1 MARYTGPVCR
11 LCRREGTKLF
21 LKGERCMTGKC
32 ALDRRS
38 TAPGQHGA
46 ANKKMREYGVQFR
59 EKQKTKRYYGLLE
72 KQFHNCCVEAE
83 RREGMTGEN
92 LLKILE
98 CRLDNVVYRMGMAE
112 SRKEARQLV
121 LHAHFLLNG
130 KKVNIPSISVK
141 VGDVISVEPTSK
153 DSAKFKELVE
163 EEKQVDWI
171 EEGLVSDDDRY
182 VLIKKID
189 FWGFYAEDF
198 WNDWRSEVTIIE
210 REVF

>member
-32 ALDRRS
+32 AIDRRS

-46 ANKKMREYGVQFR
+46 ANKKVKEYGMQMR
-59 EKQKTKRYYGLLE
+59 EKQKAKRYYGVLE
-72 KQFHNCCVEAE
+72 KQFRNYFKEAD
-83 RREGMTGEN
+83 RKEGITGEN
-92 LLKILE
+92 LLKLLE

-130 KKVNIPSISVK
+130 KKVNIPSMLIK
-141 VGDVISVEPTSK
+141 VGDVISVNATSK
-153 DSAKFKELVE
+153 NSAKFKELVE
-163 EEKQVDWI
+163 GIDSKLCPKWLEVDKENI
-171 EEGLVSDDDRY
+171 TAKVVALPSRED
-182 VLIKKID
+182 ID
-189 FWGFYAEDF
+189 FPFEEQLIVELY
-198 WNDWRSEVTIIE
+198 SK
-210 REVF
+210 